1 MRALAN
7 YLKSP
12 LLFCFLLVPVLF
24 VICNPFFEMGVND
37 DWQYVGLARAL
48 AETGRIQID
57 GWTRAIALPQMIW
70 GALAIKIAGFSF
82 VAVRASM
89 IPIVLGCCALTYAIA
104 RWLELS
110 PWLAALTVSEMLL
123 CPLFLPLA
131 TTFMSDVP
139 SLLFVLMTLY
149 CVLRGV
155 EAPPQSAGKWIAVA
169 AVVGFLGGANRQV
182 MWVAPVVMIAG
193 LIAVRRR
200 ERHVVST
207 ALIATASVILAAG
220 FAQLWFS
227 RRGILGVPATWL
239 PPAQLARRGVE
250 TTLRAVLTLTMFC
263 LPALLLAFGS
273 RVAWTRRTLL
283 ACSGATALLAAIAVL
298 KSNWS
303 RAPWLGNTV
312 TVFGMLRP
320 GQAIAGVQPVALSRV
335 AAHGLGVAVIA
346 MTIFG
351 AFASPAIWRALRERG
366 SADNRLRIFAAV
378 AIPFGAVYFVGS
390 LFSAFWPAWYFD
402 RYLLPVIAI
411 LNLGA
416 MAVAARLPGTALRL
430 AAVPVL
436 LIFGLFGL
444 AMTHDAFRQYE
455 ARARAGDRLR
465 GIGVPRTCVSGGY
478 EYDGWTELATR
489 GRIGRDAY
497 EVFKVLSA
505 PATNTAKQFWFLPVT
520 PSVRPRY
527 FVVASPQPGLNR
539 TLFTQPYRAWLPP
552 TRREVLVQTDSP
564 TGCD

>member
-1 MRALAN
+1 
-7 YLKSP
+7 
-12 LLFCFLLVPVLF
+12 
-24 VICNPFFEMGVND
+24 
-37 DWQYVGLARAL
+37 
-48 AETGRIQID
+48 
-57 GWTRAIALPQMIW
+57 
-70 GALAIKIAGFSF
+70 
-82 VAVRASM
+82 
-89 IPIVLGCCALTYAIA
+89 
-104 RWLELS
+104 
-110 PWLAALTVSEMLL
+110 
-123 CPLFLPLA
+123 
-131 TTFMSDVP
+131 
-139 SLLFVLMTLY
+139 
-149 CVLRGV
+149 
-155 EAPPQSAGKWIAVA
+155 
-169 AVVGFLGGANRQV
+169 
-182 MWVAPVVMIAG
+182 MWVAPVVMIAC

-207 ALIATASVILAAG
+207 ALIATAGVILAAG

-227 RRGILGVPATWL
+227 RRGILGVPATWP
-239 PPAQLARRGVE
+239 PPAEIARRSVE
-250 TTLRAVLTLTMFC
+250 TTLRAVLTLTMYC

-273 RVAWTRRTLL
+273 RVAWTRRALL
-283 ACSGATALLAAIAVL
+283 ACGAAIALLAAIAVF

-320 GQAIAGVQPVALSRV
+320 GQAIAGLQPLALSRLV
-335 AAHGLGVAVIA
+335 AHGLGVAVMA
-346 MTIFG
+346 MTTFMAI
-351 AFASPAIWRALRERG
+351 ASPAIWRALRERKFV
-366 SADNRLRIFAAV
+366 DNRLRIFAAV
-378 AIPFGAVYFVGS
+378 AVPFAAVYFAGS
-390 LFSAFWPAWYFD
+390 LFSALWPAWYFD

-411 LNLGA
+411 VNLGA

-436 LIFGLFGL
+436 LVFGLFGL

-489 GRIGRDAY
+489 GRIGRDSY

-505 PATNTAKQFWFLPVT
+505 PATNTAKEFWFLPVT

-527 FVVASPQPGLNR
+527 FVVTSPQPGLNR
-539 TLFTQPYRAWLPP
+539 TLFTEPYRAWLPP
-552 TRREVLVQTDSP
+552 TRRQVLVQTDSP